1 MDWMGLIKIGTVK
14 NTKNSLGK
22 ISLAQKK
29 AKYHKNWHRKKF
41 QKQMWK
47 NLRGAKKSKKKAKKS
62 VKYQVKFVKKNCTAK
77 NTKKIRGKNCEAQ
90 KKAKK

>member
-1 MDWMGLIKIGTVK
+1 MDWMGLIKIGTAK

-29 AKYHKNWHRKKF
+29 SKILVKKYHKNWHRKKF

-47 NLRGAKKSKKKAKKS
+47 KLRSAKKSKKK
-62 VKYQVKFVKKNCTAK
+62 V
-77 NTKKIRGKNCEAQ
+77 
-90 KKAKK
+90 